1 MGELLFFR
9 FHLIFRL
16 SKSQFDLVLEL
27 VDKCF
32 KMAHWD
38 LTPKMAPFLDRHL
51 VFPLLEFLSV
61 KGIYDETDLLRA
73 KLDLLSHTNM
83 VDFIMDVH
91 KSLYPDQEV
100 PSNLKE
106 KRTVVVE
113 KFKKLQT
120 DTEPILKI
128 FVDPEV
134 MRQIQN
140 TRDSKQ
146 LLEYLIKHHNFK
158 MEMIDTC
165 HNFAKFQF
173 ECGNYSGAAEYLYS
187 HRILVQ
193 PTDQIYLNGLWGKLA
208 SEILMQNW
216 DTALEELKRLQ
227 QFIDESTF
235 SSALQTLQQRTWLIH
250 WSLYVF
256 FNHQKGRDLIIELF
270 LYQKQYLN
278 AIQTTCP
285 WILRYL
291 SAAVVINKS
300 SRRNVMLDLVKVIQ
314 EESYTYRDPITS
326 FIEDLYVKFDFDS
339 AQQKLRECEAVVN
352 TDFFLVACLQDFIE
366 NSRLMIFET
375 FCRIHQCISISMLA
389 EKLNMKP
396 TDAERWIV
404 NLIRNA
410 KLDAKI
416 DSQQGHVVMG
426 TQTTSPYQ
434 QLIEK
439 TKALSFRSQM
449 LQLNVEKKK
458 KAQDQ
463 PNWGTDGF

>member
-1 MGELLFFR
+1 
-9 FHLIFRL
+9 
-16 SKSQFDLVLEL
+16 
-27 VDKCF
+27 
-32 KMAHWD
+32 
-38 LTPKMAPFLDRHL
+38 
-51 VFPLLEFLSV
+51 
-61 KGIYDETDLLRA
+61 
-73 KLDLLSHTNM
+73 M
-83 VDFIMDVH
+83 VDFAMDVH
-91 KSLYPDQEV
+91 KSLYPDKEV
-100 PSNLKE
+100 PGTLKD
-106 KRTVVVE
+106 KRLTVVE
-113 KFKKLQT
+113 NLKKLQSE
-120 DTEPILKI
+120 TEPILKI
-128 FVDPEV
+128 FEDSEV
-134 MRQIQN
+134 TRQIQQS
-140 TRDSKQ
+140 RDSKQ
-146 LLEYLIKHHNFK
+146 LLDFLVKGYNFK
-158 MEMIDTC
+158 PEMIDTC
-165 HNFAKFQF
+165 YNYAKCLF
-173 ECGNYSGAAEYLYS
+173 EIGNYEDASEYLYF
-187 HRILVQ
+187 HRILCT
-193 PTDQIYLNGLWGKLA
+193 PSDKNYLNGLWGKLA
-208 SEILMQNW
+208 SDILMQKW
-216 DTALEELKRLQ
+216 DHALEDLKRLQ

-235 SSALQTLQQRTWLIH
+235 GSSLQTLQQRTWLIH
-250 WSLYVF
+250 WSLFVF

-291 SAAVVINKS
+291 STAVVINKS

-352 TDFFLVACLQDFIE
+352 TDFFLVACLQDFID

-404 NLIRNA
+404 NLIRQA

>member
-1 MGELLFFR
+1 
-9 FHLIFRL
+9 
-16 SKSQFDLVLEL
+16 
-27 VDKCF
+27 
-32 KMAHWD
+32 
-38 LTPKMAPFLDRHL
+38 
-51 VFPLLEFLSV
+51 
-61 KGIYDETDLLRA
+61 
-73 KLDLLSHTNM
+73 M

-91 KSLYPDQEV
+91 GTLYPDQEI
-100 PSNLKE
+100 PKALYE
-106 KRTVVVE
+106 KRTAVVE
-113 KFKKLQT
+113 NFKRLQQ
-120 DTEPILKI
+120 ENEIVLKT
-128 FVDPEV
+128 FQDPKV
-134 MRQIQN
+134 HQQLQQN
-140 TRDSKQ
+140 RDSKQ
-146 LLEYLIKHHNFK
+146 LIDYLVQNHEFK
-158 MEMIDTC
+158 VEMIDKC
-165 HNFAKFQF
+165 YEYAKCLY
-173 ECGNYSGAAEYLYS
+173 EIGNYEDASKYLYS
-187 HRILVQ
+187 HRILCS
-193 PTDQIYLNGLWGKLA
+193 PSDKNYLNGLWGKLA

-216 DTALEELKRLQ
+216 DNALEDLKKLQ
-227 QFIDESTF
+227 QYIDESSFGT
-235 SSALQTLQQRTWLIH
+235 SLQTLQQRTWSIH

-404 NLIRNA
+404 NLIRQA

>member
-1 MGELLFFR
+1 
-9 FHLIFRL
+9 
-16 SKSQFDLVLEL
+16 
-27 VDKCF
+27 
-32 KMAHWD
+32 MAHPFQKWE
-38 LTPKMAPFLDRHL
+38 LTHQLSQYFDPHL
-51 VFPLLEFLSV
+51 VIPLLEFLSANDM
-61 KGIYDETDLLRA
+61 YQDTDLSKARLE
-73 KLDLLSHTNM
+73 LLKGTSM
-83 VDFIMDVH
+83 VDFYIEEY
-91 KSLYPDQEV
+91 KKTYPDQPV
-100 PSNLKE
+100 PAEAAE
-106 KRTVVVE
+106 KRQSVVNT
-113 KFKKLQT
+113 FRTLQSE
-120 DTEPILKI
+120 TEPLLAILGDNA
-128 FVDPEV
+128 VQQ
-134 MRQIQN
+134 QIQN
-140 TRDSKQ
+140 SRDAKTLQ
-146 LLEYLIKHHNFK
+146 EYLSKHHNFK
-158 MEMIDTC
+158 IEWVDTLY
-165 HNFAKFQF
+165 NYAKCLY
-173 ECGNYSGAAEYLYS
+173 EIGNYEDASKYLYS
-187 HRILVQ
+187 HRILCT
-193 PTDQIYLNGLWGKLA
+193 PSDKNYLNGLWGKLA
-208 SEILMQNW
+208 SDILMQEW
-216 DTALEELKRLQ
+216 DNALEDLKKLQ
-227 QFIDESTF
+227 QYIDESSFGT
-235 SSALQTLQQRTWLIH
+235 SLQTLQQRTWLIH

-352 TDFFLVACLQDFIE
+352 TDFFLVACLQDFID

-404 NLIRNA
+404 NLIRQA

>member
-1 MGELLFFR
+1 MG
-9 FHLIFRL
+9 
-16 SKSQFDLVLEL
+16 
-27 VDKCF
+27 
-32 KMAHWD
+32 
-38 LTPKMAPFLDRHL
+38 
-51 VFPLLEFLSV
+51 
-61 KGIYDETDLLRA
+61 
-73 KLDLLSHTNM
+73 

-100 PSNLKE
+100 PANLKE

-146 LLEYLIKHHNFK
+146 LLEHLIKHHNFE

-193 PTDQIYLNGLWGKLA
+193 PTDKNYLNGIWGKLA

-216 DTALEELKRLQ
+216 DTALEDLKRLQ

-235 SSALQTLQQRTWLIH
+235 GSALQTLQQRTWLIH
-250 WSLYVF
+250 WSLFVF
-256 FNHQKGRDLIIELF
+256 FNHPKGRDLIIELF

-291 SAAVVINKS
+291 STAVIINKN
-300 SRRNVMLDLVKVIQ
+300 SRRNVMKDLVKVIQ

-326 FIEDLYVKFDFDS
+326 FIEDLYVKFDFDG
-339 AQQKLRECEAVVN
+339 AQQKLRECETVLSNA
-352 TDFFLVACLQDFIE
+352 FFLVACVDEFID
-366 NSRLMIFET
+366 NARLMIFET

-389 EKLNMKP
+389 EKLNMS
-396 TDAERWIV
+396 TEEAERWIV

-416 DSQQGHVVMG
+416 DSKQGTVVMG
-426 TQTTSPYQ
+426 VETDSPYQ

-449 LQLNVEKKK
+449 LLMNIEKKK
-458 KAQDQ
+458 KAQDA
-463 PNWGTDGF
+463 PNWGAADF